1 MSHRNEILESPPWSA
16 AEPEGAVEKP
26 AEAPLVVGKM
36 DQTPPSHT
44 EAGEPP
50 SSKIYGV
57 IEEVTAAGTRRW
69 RVGVVRRGQ
78 LFAKTF
84 SEKRFGG
91 PEGAK
96 AAALAYRDEVVRQYP
111 MVSKR
116 EYHVLRRVNT
126 TSGIPGV
133 RLLESETPPKWVA
146 SIQYA
151 NGRHVS
157 KTFCTGR
164 YGFDMARTLAIEAR
178 RGMLCDVVD
187 QKTIRPTN
195 EIVQALAPELAV
207 DELVMPG
214 IAEYPRRVY
223 THSSEVP
230 GVFLNKQTYK
240 DKHGQ
245 DAIRHVWVA
254 EYRWPD
260 KKVRRV
266 TFSESRYEAEQAKQM
281 ALDQHAAWQIN
292 PPERVIPGALRKVVA
307 GRKPVSD
314 VQRLVVQRKTKA
326 GIVQSASWI
335 VQYRWSND
343 GRVQRAAFAVARY
356 GEDEALRLATLQ
368 RQHWLQT
375 PPEKQ
380 ARKRDAP
387 PQRRAYTYNNPMAGV
402 CCFTT
407 KSPAKFDWGSE
418 RKHWLAEYKCA
429 DGHKLRRLFPE
440 HTYGAKQARQLAI
453 EQRQR
458 WELSPPDAGEE
469 SDAKD

>member
-157 KTFCTGR
+157 KTF
-164 YGFDMARTLAIEAR
+164 
-178 RGMLCDVVD
+178 
-187 QKTIRPTN
+187 
-195 EIVQALAPELAV
+195 
-207 DELVMPG
+207 
-214 IAEYPRRVY
+214 
-223 THSSEVP
+223 S
-230 GVFLNKQTYK
+230 
-240 DKHGQ
+240 
-245 DAIRHVWVA
+245 
-254 EYRWPD
+254 
-260 KKVRRV
+260 
-266 TFSESRYEAEQAKQM
+266 
-281 ALDQHAAWQIN
+281 
-292 PPERVIPGALRKVVA
+292 
-307 GRKPVSD
+307 
-314 VQRLVVQRKTKA
+314 
-326 GIVQSASWI
+326 
-335 VQYRWSND
+335 
-343 GRVQRAAFAVARY
+343 
-356 GEDEALRLATLQ
+356 
-368 RQHWLQT
+368 
-375 PPEKQ
+375 
-380 ARKRDAP
+380 
-387 PQRRAYTYNNPMAGV
+387 
-402 CCFTT
+402 
-407 KSPAKFDWGSE
+407 
-418 RKHWLAEYKCA
+418 
-429 DGHKLRRLFPE
+429 
-440 HTYGAKQARQLAI
+440 
-453 EQRQR
+453 
-458 WELSPPDAGEE
+458 
-469 SDAKD
+469 

>member
-16 AEPEGAVEKP
+16 AEPEDAVEKP
-26 AEAPLVVGKM
+26 AEAPVVVGEM
-36 DQTPPSHT
+36 DQPPSQT

-69 RVGVVRRGQ
+69 RVGVMRRGQ
-78 LFAKTF
+78 LFTKTF

-91 PEGAK
+91 PDGAK
-96 AAALAYRDEVVRQYP
+96 AAALAYRDEVVRQHP

-116 EYHVLRRVNT
+116 EYHVLRRANT

-133 RLLESETPPKWVA
+133 RLLESESPPKWVA

-157 KTFCTGR
+157 KTFCTGK
-164 YGFDMARTLAIEAR
+164 YGFDIARTLAIEAR
-178 RGMLCDVVD
+178 RGMLGDVVD

-195 EIVQALAPELAV
+195 EIVQALAPELPV

-214 IAEYPRRVY
+214 MAEYPRPVH
-223 THSSEVP
+223 TTSTDVP
-230 GVFLNKQTYK
+230 GVFLNKQPYK

-245 DAIRHVWVA
+245 EVIRRIWVA

-266 TFSESRYEAEQAKQM
+266 TFSEARHGEQARQM
-281 ALDQHAAWQIN
+281 ALDQHAAWQAH
-292 PPERVIPGALRKVVA
+292 PPERVVPGAPPKITS
-307 GRKPVSD
+307 GRKPVSE
-314 VQRLVVQRKTKA
+314 VQRLVVERKTKA
-326 GIVQSASWI
+326 GIVESASWI
-335 VQYRWSND
+335 VQYRWSD
-343 GRVQRAAFAVARY
+343 EGRVQRAAFAVDRY

-368 RQHWLQT
+368 REKWLQT
-375 PPEKQ
+375 PPEKE
-380 ARKRDAP
+380 ARKRGAP
-387 PQRRAYTYNNPMAGV
+387 PQRRAYTDNNPMAGV

-407 KSPAKFDWGSE
+407 KSRAKFDWGSE
-418 RKHWLAEYKCA
+418 RRHWMAEYKCA
-429 DGHKLRRLFPE
+429 DGRKLRRLFPE
-440 HTYGAKQARQLAI
+440 HTYGAEQARQLAI

-458 WELSPPDAGEE
+458 WDLSPPEAGEE
-469 SDAKD
+469 SVSND